1 MLALQLVQEL
11 QAGQITWKGLVLG
24 GRAWKGALPPD
35 GWPAA
40 MPAKGALEVDC
51 KPVVAAAGGAGHIA
65 SSLRLPLQHQFVL
78 VAA

>member
-11 QAGQITWKGLVLG
+11 QAGQITWKGVVLG

-40 MPAKGALEVDC
+40 MPAQGTLEVDC
-51 KPVVAAAGGAGHIA
+51 KPVVAGAGGARHTA
-65 SSLRLPLQHQFVL
+65 SRHCLPLQHQWVL
-78 VAA
+78 M